1 MSYMCH
7 MCKFLSAS
15 RVFAQALSAL
25 VLWQGLS
32 RGPSDLDRRMS
43 VKDPP
48 TLGLQVYPTLHHSN
62 NMGLDLEASY
72 LCGKLFAD

>member
-7 MCKFLSAS
+7 MSKFLSAS

-32 RGPSDLDRRMS
+32 RGPSDLDRLAGHEHQGPSRTGITS
-43 VKDPP
+43 VSHAPP
-48 TLGLQVYPTLHHSN
+48 
-62 NMGLDLEASY
+62 
-72 LCGKLFAD
+72 F